1 MNSTLYDQL
10 LIDLQAYLKAEYR
23 LYQVRS
29 VEKSSQ
35 LIGLIM
41 TLLMVVSIVVIGLIF
56 LAIAFAAWL
65 EQWLPMWASYLL
77 IAGMMVLIAILVF
90 VGRKYWFI
98 RPIERQLSL
107 HTTGEKIPVEQQKQ
121 IAENQVNMQ
130 RNLLKRDVGNI
141 QRDWG
146 YIKHLLQS
154 FRDIFA

>member
-1 MNSTLYDQL
+1 MNPTFYDQL
-10 LIDLQAYLKAEYR
+10 LADLQAYIKAEYR

-29 VEKSSQ
+29 VEKTSE

-41 TLLMVVSIVVIGLIF
+41 TLLFVTFIVVIGLIF

-65 EQWLPMWASYLL
+65 EQWLPMWASYLV
-77 IAGMMVLIAILVF
+77 IAGMMLLIALV
-90 VGRKYWFI
+90 VYAGRQIWFI
-98 RPIERQLSL
+98 RPIEKQLCQQTIGDTTSL
-107 HTTGEKIPVEQQKQ
+107 KQQKQ
-121 IAENQVNMQ
+121 DAENQVNMQ
-130 RNLLKRDVGNI
+130 RNLLKRDVESI